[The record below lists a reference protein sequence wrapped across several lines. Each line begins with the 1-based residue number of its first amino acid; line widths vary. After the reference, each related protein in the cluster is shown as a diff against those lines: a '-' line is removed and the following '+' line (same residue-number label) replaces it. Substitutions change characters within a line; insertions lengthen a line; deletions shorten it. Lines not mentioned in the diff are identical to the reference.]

1 MASASWQR
9 WLPSRPVEWQFHPA
23 EAGVEAVRHKLLEI
37 LEDCEGLEC
46 ERLRWRLHTAESAQ
60 DLWLLRGSV
69 FQAISTQHCQ
79 AQAAERLEALAS
91 AFRAVLRGRC

>member
-1 MASASWQR
+1 MASWQK
-9 WLPSRPVEWQFHPA
+9 WLPSRPLEWQFHPA
-23 EAGVEAVRHKLLEI
+23 EAGVEAIRRQLLAI
-37 LEDCEGLEC
+37 LDDCDGLDC

-79 AQAAERLEALAS
+79 AQAAERLDGLAS
-91 AFRAVLRGRC
+91 AFRAVFPGRC

>member
-1 MASASWQR
+1 MPTSWQT
-9 WLPSRPVEWQFHPA
+9 WLQSRPMEWQFRPA
-23 EAGVEAVRHKLLEI
+23 HSGVEAIRKQLLAV
-37 LEDCEGLEC
+37 LDDCDGFEC

-79 AQAAERLEALAS
+79 EQATERLEGLAS
-91 AFRAVLRGRC
+91 AFRGLLPGC

>member
-1 MASASWQR
+1 MASWQK
-9 WLPSRPVEWQFHPA
+9 WLSGRPLEWQFRPSG
-23 EAGVEAVRHKLLEI
+23 AGVEVIRQQLLAI
-37 LEDCEGLEC
+37 LDDCEGFEC

-79 AQAAERLEALAS
+79 AQAAERLDALS
-91 AFRAVLRGRC
+91 AAFHAAMPGLS

>member
-1 MASASWQR
+1 MASWQQ
-9 WLPSRPVEWQFHPA
+9 WLNSRPCDWHFRPT
-23 EAGVEAVRHKLLEI
+23 EAGVEAVRRQLLAI
-37 LEDCEGLEC
+37 LDDCEGFEC

-79 AQAAERLEALAS
+79 AQAAERLDGLAS
-91 AFRAVLRGRC
+91 AFRAVLPGRC